1 MARKGFYFD
10 MALCMGCRTCQVAC
24 KDRNGLETGT
34 IYRRVETYEV
44 GAYPTATAYQL
55 SRTCNHC
62 ENPECVRVC
71 PVGAMHVDEEDGT
84 VQHDDETC
92 IGCESCVKAC
102 PYGVPQ
108 YRPDFEISGKCDACL
123 PLRQAGEENAC
134 VAACPLRA
142 IEFGDIEELRARH
155 PEAVDAIAVLP
166 DPSQTAPSVAIGAK
180 PAALEAGFTQ
190 IVI

>member
-1 MARKGFYFD
+1 MPLR
-10 MALCMGCRTCQVAC
+10 
-24 KDRNGLETGT
+24 
-34 IYRRVETYEV
+34 
-44 GAYPTATAYQL
+44 GA
-55 SRTCNHC
+55 
-62 ENPECVRVC
+62 
-71 PVGAMHVDEEDGT
+71 
-84 VQHDDETC
+84 
-92 IGCESCVKAC
+92 
-102 PYGVPQ
+102 Q

>member
-108 YRPDFEISGKCDACL
+108 YRPDFKISGKCDACL

-166 DPSQTAPSVAIGAK
+166 EPKTEPSIAIEAK
-180 PAALEAGFTQ
+180 PAALEPDPVSALM
-190 IVI
+190 